1 MSKKNDVLTKMLDYG
16 NPEVLI
22 ILIIFFLLHQQFS
35 QH

>member
-16 NPEVLI
+16 ILMVLI
-22 ILIIFFLLHQQFS
+22 ILILFFCCIQQFS